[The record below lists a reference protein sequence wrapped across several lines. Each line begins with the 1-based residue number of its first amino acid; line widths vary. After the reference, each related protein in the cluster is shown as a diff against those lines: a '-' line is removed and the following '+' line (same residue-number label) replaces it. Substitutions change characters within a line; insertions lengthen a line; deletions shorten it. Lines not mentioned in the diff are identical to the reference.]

1 MPRFAPVS
9 SLEPPDRRSHSPQPF
24 AASRWGALRHRN
36 YRLFIA
42 GQGISILGTWLT
54 RFATPWMAYRLT
66 GSPLMLGLVGF
77 FGQLPTPLIA
87 PFAGVL
93 VDRWDRRRTIL
104 VMQIAGMLQSV
115 ALATLALTGAMA
127 IWHLIVLGAAQA
139 VINAFDM
146 PARQSFMGQMIDD
159 RRDLPNAI
167 ALNASIVNGGRLVGP
182 ALAAVLVDRFGEGAC
197 FSADAAS
204 YLAVIGSLLMMRVD
218 RRPARPRTGHVLAEL
233 ADGVRYAGSMP
244 LVRAALI
251 LLAVSSVLGGA
262 YATLLPIV
270 AARTLHGGPGTLG
283 VLMASAG
290 CGALTGA
297 LYLAGRNTVRGVPA
311 LIGRCVFGLGLGM
324 VALELVTATWIAV
337 LPLFVIGLTMVM
349 QIASTNTLVQSLVD
363 DHMLGRVIS
372 LHAVAFVGGAPVGAL
387 LEGVLA
393 DQIGATHTFGIAG
406 VLCLVTAA
414 LFASA
419 LPGIHRASRPLYA
432 RLGLADDEPG
442 TG

>member
-1 MPRFAPVS
+1 
-9 SLEPPDRRSHSPQPF
+9 
-24 AASRWGALRHRN
+24 
-36 YRLFIA
+36 
-42 GQGISILGTWLT
+42 
-54 RFATPWMAYRLT
+54 MAYRLT
-66 GSPLMLGLVGF
+66 GSPLMLGVVGF
-77 FGQLPTPLIA
+77 FGQAPTPLIA

-104 VMQIAGMLQSV
+104 VMQISGMLQSV

-182 ALAAVLVDRFGEGAC
+182 ALAAVLVDRLGEAAC

-218 RRPARPRTGHVLAEL
+218 RRPARPRAGRVLAEL

-244 LVRAALI
+244 LVRGALI
-251 LLAVSSVLGGA
+251 LLAVSSALGGA

-270 AARTLHGGPGTLG
+270 ATSTLHGGPRTLG

-297 LYLAGRNTVRGVPA
+297 LYLAGRNTLRGVPV
-311 LIGRCVFGLGLGM
+311 LIGRCVFGLGIGM
-324 VALELVTATWIAV
+324 VALELVTTTWIAV
-337 LPLFVIGLTMVM
+337 LPLFVIGLTMVV
-349 QIASTNTLVQSLVD
+349 QIAATNTLVQSLVD

-387 LEGVLA
+387 LEGALA
-393 DQIGATHTFGIAG
+393 DQIGAIHTFGIAG

-414 LFASA
+414 IFASA
-419 LPGIHRASRPLYA
+419 LPGLLRASRPLYA
-432 RLGLADDEPG
+432 RLGLADDEPA